1 MVSLSNH
8 VAISLR
14 LNTRRQI
21 TIATATRL
29 PPPYQVRGR
38 NDKTGKTERPWGRRI
53 PAFRP
58 ISGLVKNTAAGAAR
72 NLFIPVAQLAQHI
85 AGQGHAA

>member
-8 VAISLR
+8 MAISLK
-14 LNTRRQI
+14 LNIRWQT

-38 NDKTGKTERPWGRRI
+38 NDKVGTREC
-53 PAFRP
+53 PAASTP
-58 ISGLVKNTAAGAAR
+58 KI
-72 NLFIPVAQLAQHI
+72 LFILSIDVKRQSPSPTGRG
-85 AGQGHAA
+85 AGGEGRAHVSSYA